1 MYLHILR
8 VICCAALLGF
18 AGTAVAAS
26 TAQKEEVPNNEQLK
40 VVLLLPGHLGDRS
53 YNDALYEGLVR
64 AARDFGI
71 SYALAVADKSAD
83 LDKLFESTASSDA
96 ALIISGDPM
105 FQQILARRVAEY
117 PKKRFASIDMDVNA
131 PNVLSVMFASGEGAF
146 LAGAAAAIFA
156 GHEDVPGM
164 GKNPALGWIG
174 GEQNMLMEEFKD
186 GFVQGVAYVNPQ
198 LKVLTEYVG
207 SFDDP
212 AQAKSIA
219 ADMYA
224 KGVRVI
230 MHVAGR
236 SGLGVF
242 EAADAAKAYAI
253 GVDRNQ
259 DTVKPGRI
267 LTSLLKRVDLAVW
280 YIIERLTTGTCEG
293 GSILKMNVGNTGM
306 SLTGM
311 YAMRH
316 ALGNAFPEELPRRIE
331 EITQD
336 LKTGKIKIAPVL
348 AK

>member
-1 MYLHILR
+1 MRLHIMR
-8 VICCAALLGF
+8 AVCCALSLWF
-18 AGTAVAAS
+18 AGTAMAAS
-26 TAQKEEVPNNEQLK
+26 EAGEVSPHTEQ
-40 VVLLLPGHLGDRS
+40 VTVALLLPGHLGDRS

-71 SYALAVADKSAD
+71 NYALVVADGASD
-83 LDKLFESTASSDA
+83 LDKVFESTAASPVELVIA
-96 ALIISGDPM
+96 GDPM
-105 FQQILARRVAEY
+105 FQQILARRVAQY
-117 PKKRFASIDMDVNA
+117 PKKRFAAIDMDVYA
-131 PNVLSVMFASGEGAF
+131 PNVLSVVFASEEGAF

-156 GHEDVPGM
+156 GHETIPGM

-174 GEQNMLMEEFKD
+174 GEQNMLMEEFKH
-186 GFVQGVAYVNPQ
+186 GFVQGAAYVNPQ
-198 LKVLTEYVG
+198 IRVLTGYVG

-212 AQAKSIA
+212 ARARSIA

-224 KGVRVI
+224 KGARVI

-253 GVDRNQ
+253 GVDKNQ

-280 YIIERLTTGTCEG
+280 YTIARLTSGTFEG
-293 GSILKMNVGNTGM
+293 GGVLKMNVGNAGM
-306 SLTGM
+306 SLTDM

-316 ALGNAFPEELPRRIE
+316 ALGAAFPAELPGRIE
-331 EITQD
+331 EITQG
-336 LKTGKIKIAPVL
+336 LKTGTIKIAPVP

>member
-1 MYLHILR
+1 M
-8 VICCAALLGF
+8 AA
-18 AGTAVAAS
+18 TP
-26 TAQKEEVPNNEQLK
+26 EVRNNPPNNEQLT
-40 VVLLLPGHLGDRS
+40 VALLLPGHLGDRS

-64 AARDFGI
+64 GARDFGI
-71 SYALAVADKSAD
+71 SYALVVADNSAD
-83 LDKLFESTASSDA
+83 LDKVFESTASSNVD
-96 ALIISGDPM
+96 LVIVGDPM
-105 FQQILARRVAEY
+105 FQPILSKRVAEY
-117 PKKRFASIDMDVNA
+117 PAKRFAAIDMDVNA
-131 PNVLSVMFASGEGAF
+131 PNVLSVVFASGEGAF

-156 GHEDVPGM
+156 GHETVPGI

-174 GEQNMLMEEFKD
+174 GEQNMLIEEFKH

-212 AQAKSIA
+212 AKARNIA
-219 ADMYA
+219 TDMYA
-224 KGVRVI
+224 KGARVI

-253 GVDRNQ
+253 GIDKNQ

-293 GSILKMNVGNTGM
+293 GSILKMNVGNAGM

-331 EITQD
+331 EITEE
-336 LKTGKIKIAPVL
+336 LKTGKIKVAPVPGQ
-348 AK
+348 